1 MQNHEHDKRDGNME
15 YEELARLANQ
25 NKKNKEQRYKDS
37 SKDRLQKIASKKI
50 QTTMIGALSSIEKHL
65 GFLWSHDQ
73 DGELTSEQEEMREL
87 YEEIR
92 SEILDKGNHQIRN
105 LETELSQYDITWLRY
120 QISLPVAPTTTKEE
134 N

>member
-120 QISLPVAPTTTKEE
+120 QISLPVARMTTKEE

>member
-1 MQNHEHDKRDGNME
+1 ME
-15 YEELARLANQ
+15 YEELARLAKQ

-120 QISLPVAPTTTKEE
+120 QISLPVARMTTKEE

>member
-1 MQNHEHDKRDGNME
+1 ME
-15 YEELARLANQ
+15 YEELARIARKR
-25 NKKNKEQRYKDS
+25 KKDKEERYREN

-50 QTTMIGALSSIEKHL
+50 QTTMIGALSSIEKHF
-65 GFLWSHDQ
+65 GFLWSHSEE
-73 DGELTSEQEEMREL
+73 GELTSEQEHMRDL

-120 QISLPVAPTTTKEE
+120 QLSLPVTRMTTREE
-134 N
+134 NEDARQ